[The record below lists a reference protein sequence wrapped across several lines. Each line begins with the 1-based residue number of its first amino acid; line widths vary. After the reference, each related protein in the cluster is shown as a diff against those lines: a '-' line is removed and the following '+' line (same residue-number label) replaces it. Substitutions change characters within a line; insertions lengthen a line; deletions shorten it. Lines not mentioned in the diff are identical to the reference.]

1 MSLVAG
7 PGRGGF
13 SQLPAE
19 LQLCAQKHVDYI
31 QSLDTRKDELEYWL
45 TEHLRMSG
53 IYWGLTPL
61 YLLGQPDALPRSA
74 LLDFVLSCL
83 HENGGFGAAPG
94 HDPHMLYTVSAVQ
107 ILATLDAFD
116 DLEQRLPGAKH
127 RIVIASLQKPDN
139 GTFAGDEWG
148 ETDTRFLYGAFNALS
163 LLGLMHL
170 VDVEKAI
177 EHVQSCANFDGG
189 YGTGPGA
196 ESHSGQVFTCVGTLA
211 IANRLDLV
219 DIDKL
224 GGWLSERQLPNGGL
238 NGRPEK
244 LEDVCYSWWVV
255 SSLAMIDRV
264 HWIDQTKLAEFILKC
279 QDPNMGGIS
288 DRAGDMVDVFHTHFG
303 IAGLSLLQYPGLLEI
318 DPVYCMPRD
327 VTNRVL
333 GRTKRVSAKEGR
345 RVRVC
350 SIRSSVTLPISSTS
364 PYYAAAVYIL
374 FIQQTGA
381 MRPPKIR
388 ITARVL
394 RPPEQPTTFL
404 LAVEE
409 DATFQQVWN
418 AIEQRYKENYGHG
431 RKKDWFFKKIQDD
444 SGADIDI
451 RDTVID
457 IFGAI
462 EDPHKRIVQV
472 QQLPLGRDDTVPF
485 DSHLHPPLI
494 PPTPEELDEIN
505 RRRSEFRRYGA
516 TLDNLDPDHPVE
528 SHETPAE
535 KRIDQDGFAIPA
547 RINRPSVSHFASSS
561 QVAPTSSQVAPSS
574 QLLSQDSYEEHLVRS
589 PELGSPLKV
598 PPFVPH
604 LETPPRAANTA
615 SQYSTLDAVPSAQKP
630 PVVLQAE
637 TATITPPTIETTLDV
652 TDPIS
657 EDSQPRLSSTNN
669 QTPARSSTSNKR
681 KSLDSSEARGGSA
694 QKSSSLW
701 SEEEID
707 LVIEGL
713 AKGLSPAD
721 IKQYHL
727 PARTVESVRKKAKA
741 VGKKNAAAIEQRKAS
756 IAATWTEDEEAYF
769 VRAIRDNR
777 SWKSLHDLR
786 FVDRSDDSVKF
797 HFVQVR
803 ERLQAENKA
812 KIAQARHQEQLQR
825 GQASTG
831 PNEKFAPD
839 EDDFLLACRI
849 ENVEMKRVAK
859 EFFPLR
865 SPCQITSRANNLF
878 QEAKRAASKAN
889 PLNLRR
895 SPSVE
900 FLFENDAGTRDR
912 LSEQLQKARDF
923 KKKSSGDRTRDAEEA
938 SRQRSKI
945 NNDKERADERRAK
958 ETRQLEVIEALETF
972 KKQDDQ
978 VKQRRLND
986 DLERDNDY
994 KQQLA
999 VWTQQSAL
1007 DKEAGRPIQPRPSRP
1022 LGSGIGTEVLT
1033 TDQTPRP
1040 SSDQKTS
1047 TENTHPGSSTKS
1059 PIDHGNKRRR
1069 SSVVEVQVVIPCTSK
1084 KQKTKAT
1091 AEATPQTKP
1100 LDAKA
1105 ASTSKLGAISTPK
1118 RTAPSVAQSAMA
1130 KITSIRGP
1138 SFMHDQKVNVQA
1150 SAIDRKSAFAFASIS
1165 ATQPTPMRS
1174 TKDDANDNLRNLS
1187 SPGWPAA
1194 KSLRQSKLP
1203 FLRNGQHAPKSSA
1216 RKSKPVS
1223 ATPRPPIDAIDDSVF
1238 ISSDEESSY
1247 DDKDLTDEALHA
1259 AVERSEAMYSSSPTK
1274 SPQKKGTKGS
1284 PHKHQNLASPGASA
1298 FRSSPP
1304 VASIPTPKAKPLY
1317 GKAALESISQARL
1330 ARTPKARPTSI
1341 TNGHSPDLKHNE
1353 VLVPSSQPGVLAAT
1367 QEDKSHAYS
1376 MPGLEMSTAEP
1387 DGLSDP
1393 EEDALMLDEDQ
1404 IEHATHSTP
1413 VFLSSSPEIGAQETF
1428 DVASFDGEGDTDML
1442 AANDTPGQL
1451 PVQRH
1456 DDVPLLGADLCS
1468 EQGKGPA
1475 RNDPNNVVEGKK
1487 VLETHTHS
1495 DSDDVESI
1503 KCWRSDSIEHSLIS
1517 DYDQNYRSDDDDE
1530 MPFPKPT
1537 PQMFGPFRI
1546 SNTKRTT
1553 HLNAS
1558 VQPNKDTQ
1566 PTDVAQKENVL
1577 GEKTKDILDPL
1588 PNTSIAPATQS
1599 KDDHISPFTSPTAR
1613 PSEYS
1618 SDVEESGGRSRRGQ
1632 GRKAKKRRSRIL
1644 DDAHLFRPPPSTA
1657 PPDISTGLSS
1667 RKKGKQPVKD
1677 SPEKKPEK
1685 AIKKN
1690 RDATP
1695 RHEKAADMPSSSKQ
1709 ETTLKKTP
1717 KAFKPSKEKRRS
1729 LGLDE
1734 SLKNVLEKGQAF
1746 GSQPQATPASERRKA
1761 NKPASTQPAKKATP
1775 GAIPNRAASS
1785 QPAANTAT
1793 GQPINARAFDWDNA
1807 QDPVELMR
1815 QADQRMRDAANMRPE
1830 DFWRQSNLVQMNEEQ
1845 ILSHMIEQGV
1855 QRSMN
1860 PEQWARDN
1868 PIAAAL
1874 MTPTVQ
1880 NEPATQPARTSAGRI
1895 AAMSTHS
1902 NDAAPRSATQPAMQ
1916 TRNQDDDDD
1925 TSMSSDQDDSDEE
1938 DAVEAI
1944 ENMASNVRRD
1954 EARREEARRAEAR
1967 RVEARRDE
1975 ARRRAAAALPNW

>member
-1 MSLVAG
+1 
-7 PGRGGF
+7 
-13 SQLPAE
+13 
-19 LQLCAQKHVDYI
+19 
-31 QSLDTRKDELEYWL
+31 
-45 TEHLRMSG
+45 
-53 IYWGLTPL
+53 
-61 YLLGQPDALPRSA
+61 
-74 LLDFVLSCL
+74 
-83 HENGGFGAAPG
+83 
-94 HDPHMLYTVSAVQ
+94 
-107 ILATLDAFD
+107 
-116 DLEQRLPGAKH
+116 
-127 RIVIASLQKPDN
+127 
-139 GTFAGDEWG
+139 
-148 ETDTRFLYGAFNALS
+148 
-163 LLGLMHL
+163 
-170 VDVEKAI
+170 
-177 EHVQSCANFDGG
+177 
-189 YGTGPGA
+189 
-196 ESHSGQVFTCVGTLA
+196 
-211 IANRLDLV
+211 
-219 DIDKL
+219 
-224 GGWLSERQLPNGGL
+224 
-238 NGRPEK
+238 
-244 LEDVCYSWWVV
+244 
-255 SSLAMIDRV
+255 
-264 HWIDQTKLAEFILKC
+264 
-279 QDPNMGGIS
+279 
-288 DRAGDMVDVFHTHFG
+288 
-303 IAGLSLLQYPGLLEI
+303 
-318 DPVYCMPRD
+318 
-327 VTNRVL
+327 
-333 GRTKRVSAKEGR
+333 
-345 RVRVC
+345 
-350 SIRSSVTLPISSTS
+350 
-364 PYYAAAVYIL
+364 
-374 FIQQTGA
+374 

-431 RKKDWFFKKIQDD
+431 RTKDWFFKKIQDD

-516 TLDNLDPDHPVE
+516 TLDSLDPDHPVE

-547 RINRPSVSHFASSS
+547 RINRSSVGHFPS
-561 QVAPTSSQVAPSS
+561 SSQVAPSS

-604 LETPPRAANTA
+604 LETPPKAANTA

-657 EDSQPRLSSTNN
+657 EDSQPRLSSSNN
-669 QTPARSSTSNKR
+669 RTPARSSVSNKR
-681 KSLDSSEARGGSA
+681 KSLDSSEARGGSVL
-694 QKSSSLW
+694 KSSSLW

-721 IKQYHL
+721 IKKYHL
-727 PARTVESVRKKAKA
+727 PARTLESVRKKAKA
-741 VGKKNAAAIEQRKAS
+741 VGTKNAATIEQRKAS

-777 SWKSLHDLR
+777 SWKGLHDLR

-797 HFVQVR
+797 HFVKVR
-803 ERLQAENKA
+803 ERLRAEDKA
-812 KIAQARHQEQLQR
+812 KTAQARHQEQLQR

-831 PNEKFAPD
+831 PNEKYAQE

-865 SPCQITSRANNLF
+865 SPGQITSRANNLF
-878 QEAKRAASKAN
+878 QEAKRAASKVN
-889 PLNLRR
+889 PLNRGR

-900 FLFENDAGTRDR
+900 FLFENEAGTRDR

-923 KKKSSGDRTRDAEEA
+923 KKKSSVDRTRDSEDA
-938 SRQRSKI
+938 SRQKSKI
-945 NNDKERADERRAK
+945 ISDKERADKRRAK
-958 ETRQLEVIEALETF
+958 ETRQREVIEALETS

-999 VWTQQSAL
+999 AWTQQSAL
-1007 DKEAGRPIQPRPSRP
+1007 DREAGRPVQPRPSRP
-1022 LGSGIGTEVLT
+1022 LGSSIGTEVLT
-1033 TDQTPRP
+1033 TNQSPLP
-1040 SSDQKTS
+1040 SPGQKTS
-1047 TENTHPGSSTKS
+1047 TENTHPGSSTKL
-1059 PIDHGNKRRR
+1059 PTDQVNKRRR

-1105 ASTSKLGAISTPK
+1105 ASTSKLGPISTP
-1118 RTAPSVAQSAMA
+1118 RRNAPSVAQSAMA

-1150 SAIDRKSAFAFASIS
+1150 SAIDQKSAFTFASIS
-1165 ATQPTPMRS
+1165 ATQPIPMRS
-1174 TKDDANDNLRNLS
+1174 TKDDAKDNLRNFS
-1187 SPGWPAA
+1187 SPGWSAA
-1194 KSLRQSKLP
+1194 ESLRQSKLP
-1203 FLRNGQHAPKSSA
+1203 FLRNGQQAPKSSA
-1216 RKSKPVS
+1216 RKSNPVS

-1298 FRSSPP
+1298 IRSSPP

-1317 GKAALESISQARL
+1317 GRAALDSISRARS
-1330 ARTPKARPTSI
+1330 ARTPTARPTSI
-1341 TNGHSPDLKHNE
+1341 TNGHSPELKRHE
-1353 VLVPSSQPGVLAAT
+1353 FSVPSSQPDVPAAT
-1367 QEDKSHAYS
+1367 QEDINHAYN

-1387 DGLSDP
+1387 DGLSDQ

-1404 IEHATHSTP
+1404 IEHSTP
-1413 VFLSSSPEIGAQETF
+1413 VFSSSSPEIGAQETF
-1428 DVASFDGEGDTDML
+1428 DVASFDGEGDADML
-1442 AANDTPGQL
+1442 IANDTPSQL
-1451 PVQRH
+1451 PVEGH
-1456 DDVPLLGADLCS
+1456 DDVPLPGADLCS

-1475 RNDPNNVVEGKK
+1475 RNVPNNVVDGKK
-1487 VLETHTHS
+1487 VLETHTHP

-1503 KCWRSDSIEHSLIS
+1503 KCWRSDSLEHSPIS
-1517 DYDQNYRSDDDDE
+1517 DYDEDYRSDDDDE

-1553 HLNAS
+1553 HLNGS
-1558 VQPNKDTQ
+1558 VQPNKNAQ
-1566 PTDVAQKENVL
+1566 PTDVAQKENGL

-1588 PNTSIAPATQS
+1588 PNTSMAPATES

-1613 PSEYS
+1613 PSEHS
-1618 SDVEESGGRSRRGQ
+1618 SDVEESGGKSRRGQ
-1632 GRKAKKRRSRIL
+1632 RRKAKKRRSRIL

-1667 RKKGKQPVKD
+1667 RKKGKQPVKE

-1685 AIKKN
+1685 ALQEN

-1695 RHEKAADMPSSSKQ
+1695 RHEKAADVPSRSKQ

-1717 KAFKPSKEKRRS
+1717 KASKPSKEKRRS

-1734 SLKNVLEKGQAF
+1734 SLKNVLKKGQAF

-1775 GAIPNRAASS
+1775 GAIPNRAASY
-1785 QPAANTAT
+1785 QPTANTAT

-1874 MTPTVQ
+1874 MNPTVQ

-1902 NDAAPRSATQPAMQ
+1902 NNAAPISATQPAMQ